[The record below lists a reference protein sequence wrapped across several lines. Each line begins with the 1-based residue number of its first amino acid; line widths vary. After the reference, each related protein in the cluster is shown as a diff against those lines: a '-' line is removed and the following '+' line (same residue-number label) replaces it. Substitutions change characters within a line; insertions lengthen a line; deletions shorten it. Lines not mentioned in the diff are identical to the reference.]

1 MKILL
6 VAPQFTIFPV
16 GIAYIASS
24 LKQSGYHLDG
34 YIYDK
39 SSDLID
45 LLQDKNY
52 DIVATGGLSS
62 QYAQIKAI
70 SDITKKLNRTL
81 IVGGGI
87 ITSEPELMSR
97 SLNVDYAV
105 IGEGELAIVDLLSC
119 LAGNGDI
126 SQVKGI
132 GYFQGGG
139 FILTAGRKQIEDLD
153 ALPWPDYDC
162 FGFSAFLDTQK
173 PTDHYYYDLFD
184 EPREYPLVASR
195 SCPFLCTFC
204 YHPAGDKYRQRTL
217 ESIFKEL
224 EVVIP
229 KYRINIVSLF
239 DELFSYNE
247 ERVLEFCARFREL
260 TGRFSW
266 TIRWNC
272 QMRVAGLKETML
284 DAMRDSGCYMVSYGL
299 ESYSLPVLKSMKK
312 HITPEQIHHAVH
324 ATLDRRISIQG
335 NFIFGDKAETRETV
349 LETLEFWKD
358 HREAGILLFFI
369 LACPNS
375 AMYQHAIQ
383 KGIIKDRLDFIK
395 HHLFEIYNMTT
406 MPDWEFYRLVTLVF
420 KHVYKYYFFAVPD
433 QHTPDSVTV
442 RCPHCEEIMT
452 YRNYATKRYFFVKM
466 MYCRNCR
473 KRFFSASRLYILYAN
488 VIARMLPPFSFRIY
502 KTLKQLQSKLTL
514 HT

>member
-24 LKQSGYHLDG
+24 LKQSGYLVDG
-34 YIYDK
+34 CIYEK
-39 SSDLID
+39 SSDLVE
-45 LLQDKNY
+45 LLTKEKY

-62 QYAQIKAI
+62 QYAHIKAI
-70 SDITKKLNRTL
+70 ADIAKKLNRTL

-119 LAGNGDI
+119 LAVNGDI

-132 GYFQGGG
+132 GYFHEKG
-139 FILTAGRKQIEDLD
+139 FVLTAGRKQIEDLD
-153 ALPWPDYDC
+153 ALSWPDYDC
-162 FGFSAFLDTQK
+162 FGFSTFLERQK
-173 PTDHYYYDLFD
+173 PTDQFYYDLFD
-184 EPREYPLVASR
+184 DPREYPLVASR

-204 YHPAGDKYRQRTL
+204 YHPAGDKYRQRSL
-217 ESIFKEL
+217 DSIFKEL

-247 ERVLEFCARFREL
+247 ERVLKFCRRFKEL
-260 TGRFSW
+260 TARFSW
-266 TIRWNC
+266 PIRWNC
-272 QMRVAGLKETML
+272 QMRVAGLKENML

-299 ESYSLPVLKSMKK
+299 ESYSSTVLKSMKK

-324 ATLDRRISIQG
+324 ATLDRQISIQG
-335 NFIFGDKAETRETV
+335 NFIFGDKAETWETA
-349 LETLEFWKD
+349 LATLEFWKE
-358 HREAGILLFFI
+358 HRDAGILLFFI

-375 AMYQHAIQ
+375 AMYQHAIK
-383 KGIIKDRLDFIK
+383 KGIIDDRLDFIK
-395 HHLFEIYNMTT
+395 NHLFDIYNMTE
-406 MPDWEFYRLVTLVF
+406 MPDWKFYRLVTMVF
-420 KHVYKYYFFAVPD
+420 KYVNKYYVFTVPV
-433 QHTPDSVTV
+433 QKTQTSLTI
-442 RCPHCEEIMT
+442 RCPHCRETIT
-452 YRNYATKRYFFVKM
+452 YRNYETRRHFFVKM
-466 MYCRNCR
+466 MYCRSCR
-473 KRFFSASRLYILYAN
+473 KRFFSASRLYILYTKM
-488 VIARMLPPFSFRIY
+488 IAGILPPFSFRVY
-502 KTLKQLQSKLTL
+502 AALKRMQSKLTL
-514 HT
+514 RS